1 MVAFKPSPSCLFC
14 ASFNVSCMFKI
25 FRVLFVLKK
34 ANNKK
39 KGFGFNMTCKGA
51 GFTVE
56 HCKSFSSPIEV
67 KVFTLSSLQTNGLI
81 VFVPC
86 DWLEKKFKEK
96 IKMVLLD
103 PDAHLCNKKHKGS
116 CFELKRA
123 KRHSPVLINNAG
135 NILALRWVTEG
146 HHHVQEKPECKML
159 VRGLSNQDVGIETVG
174 KDPAFSRDSPF
185 ISSIHSVRTHFTSLR
200 GGNYFL
206 SVRLNHWTL
215 NSWW

>member
-1 MVAFKPSPSCLFC
+1 
-14 ASFNVSCMFKI
+14 
-25 FRVLFVLKK
+25 
-34 ANNKK
+34 
-39 KGFGFNMTCKGA
+39 MTCKGA

-56 HCKSFSSPIEV
+56 HCRSFSSPIKV

-86 DWLEKKFKEK
+86 DWLEKKFKKK

-135 NILALRWVTEG
+135 NVLALRWVTEG
-146 HHHVQEKPECKML
+146 HHHVQEKP
-159 VRGLSNQDVGIETVG
+159 
-174 KDPAFSRDSPF
+174 
-185 ISSIHSVRTHFTSLR
+185 
-200 GGNYFL
+200 
-206 SVRLNHWTL
+206 
-215 NSWW
+215 